1 MPRMG
6 VSKEVRELCYKNRD
20 TYDEVH
26 NQPRNICHHIDGNH
40 DNNDPE
46 NLIWLSDWEHRSYH
60 SSHRSAETLKK
71 IGDANRMRPVGK
83 ETREKHSTYWKEHNP
98 NANGMSDTHR
108 KKLSERKKG
117 RKWFNNGITSV
128 QAYECPDGFK
138 PGRLKFKRKRIRIS
152 DPLFILS
159 SL

>member
-6 VSKEVRELCYKNRD
+6 VSEEIKKLCYKNRD
-20 TYDEVH
+20 TFDYEH

-60 SSHRSAETLKK
+60 SSHISAETLEK
-71 IGDANRMRPVGK
+71 ISEANRTRQVSK

-98 NANGMSDTHR
+98 NANGMSVEHR
-108 KKLSERKKG
+108 NKLAERKKG
-117 RKWFNNGITSV
+117 RKWFNNGIAET

-138 PGRLKFKRKRIRIS
+138 PGRLKDKKKEDQKF
-152 DPLFILS
+152 
-159 SL
+159 

>member
-1 MPRMG
+1 MG